1 MARILIVEDDAADR
15 LLLGTILEEA
25 GHELHYA
32 VDGEEALSIYVR
44 NHIDLVVTDIMMAR
58 KDGVELILALRK
70 LNPDVSIIA
79 VSGEGPAGLGF
90 AQLAG
95 AHKIMTKPIDQDT
108 LIRAIRE
115 VTDGIAPTDQAPE
128 GRNPRGR

>member
-1 MARILIVEDDAADR
+1 MARILIAEDDAADR

-25 GHELHYA
+25 GHELYYA
-32 VDGEEALSIYVR
+32 ADGEEALSLFAR
-44 NHIDLVVTDIMMAR
+44 HRIDVVVTDIMMAR

-70 LNPDVSIIA
+70 LDPDAAIIA

-95 AHKIMTKPIDQDT
+95 AHKIMTKPIDQNT
-108 LIRAIRE
+108 LIGAVQE
-115 VTDGIAPTDQAPE
+115 VTDGDRA
-128 GRNPRGR
+128 